1 MNERDKRRVERIRK
15 INNYLIGEANGRGW
29 DCRRLR
35 NLLEIVDRLEQENAR
50 MDKELQEWW
59 APAYPGGTDGGTDF
73 D

>member
-1 MNERDKRRVERIRK
+1 MKERDRLRVERIRK
-15 INNYLIGEANGRGW
+15 INNYLMGEANCRCW

-35 NLLEIVDRLEQENAR
+35 NLLEIVDRLEEENKR

-59 APAYPGGTDGGTDF
+59 SPPYPGGVDGGVDF